1 MGWSVDA
8 DVCIT
13 CECGNYFCF
22 GSFLEDGGEI
32 VVICD
37 ECGKYYTADLV
48 VKEKTDDGDQMS
60 KSDLYSYP
68 DSNSAF
74 CARDFA
80 KKHKYSIRKARRILK
95 KMVENLELL
104 YYPKR
109 RIKDIGTIAKQ
120 EVPFESLDL
129 PETITLGELET
140 LVRKLYSKLD
150 EK

>member
-1 MGWSVDA
+1 
-8 DVCIT
+8 
-13 CECGNYFCF
+13 
-22 GSFLEDGGEI
+22 
-32 VVICD
+32 
-37 ECGKYYTADLV
+37 
-48 VKEKTDDGDQMS
+48 MS